1 MTTVQLILV
10 DLLIDMETRSSQ
22 GSQGILLYQ
31 GQLIK
36 GVAVLL
42 MIDFDFISKI

>member
-1 MTTVQLILV
+1 MTIVQLILP
-10 DLLIDMETRSSQ
+10 DLLIDIQTRSSK

-36 GVAVLL
+36 GAAVLL